1 MTLILVQCGD
11 SWLVLGSMALQRRLL
26 VAAGSLLIASL
37 CPALAPA
44 GTLLDTLLNKE
55 VIEKLLGAIASVAGG
70 NAANALEGFFP
81 QTADDARLLENR
93 HLTKAVGKAIA
104 HIIEEQAQSYGGK
117 TQKSLMRLA
126 KRAEDQWVS
135 LAQEEFALDE
145 FPELK
150 EMNLADVITPTE
162 NRFTQKTCLTVPL
175 WLKIC
180 EKLYQPIAEGRSISP
195 GVFANLAKELHTLFP
210 KALREVLKRDFAE
223 KGEAFAGLS
232 LSLLTEMRKKLSDLQ
247 KSHHNET
254 TLILNRFTEVE
265 RHLRG
270 DKAEQR
276 SFFNK
281 LSQQLTEIQ
290 SSLSDLKEGQD
301 ETKKMIK
308 ENRDLLLAEKLP
320 NKIYNC
326 LLDFDYQIQQVEF
339 EQFIEA
345 NPIGACLISGHEK
358 SAQPWLIHRLLTK
371 SDYFDLSMRVKQIKC
386 SKFSQGSRL
395 KKLIC
400 GQLEIEEN
408 SSIETIVDNIITKL
422 ETQSV
427 AFVFKDVH
435 ETTSEAVNGFLMDF
449 WQPLVNLYNERCKD
463 SDLETRLIF
472 IFVALDG
479 VSNCWKIP
487 CGESSQLRRSPFA
500 HELYELT
507 KIEHLSCDEVRK
519 NLKQL
524 KRNLELAMVPKEES
538 KKVLMLLN
546 RERNLDPQG
555 QEDLLRYVYEEC
567 YGFNWLDFEKLWQNH
582 YS

>member
-1 MTLILVQCGD
+1 MGIE
-11 SWLVLGSMALQRRLL
+11 RRFL
-26 VAAGSLLIASL
+26 VAAGSLLISSL
-37 CPALAPA
+37 CPAGAIA
-44 GTLLDTLLNKE
+44 GTLLNE
-55 VIEKLLGAIASVAGG
+55 QVIEGLLGAIASVAGG

-81 QTADDARLLENR
+81 QTVDDGRLLENR

-104 HIIEEQAQSYGGK
+104 HIIKKQAEQPYGSETK
-117 TQKSLMRLA
+117 KLLMRLA

-135 LAQEEFALDE
+135 LAKEEFALDDY
-145 FPELK
+145 PELK
-150 EMNLADVITPTE
+150 EVNLADVITPTE
-162 NRFTQKTCLTVPL
+162 NRFTQETCLTVPL
-175 WLKIC
+175 WIKIC

-195 GVFANLAKELHTLFP
+195 SPRVFFNLAKKLHTLFP

-247 KSHHNET
+247 KSHHDET
-254 TLILNRFTEVE
+254 RLILKHFAAVE

-276 SFFNK
+276 SFFQA

-290 SSLSDLKEGQD
+290 TSLSDLKEGQRDLKEGQD

-371 SDYFDLSMRVKQIKC
+371 SDYFDLSMPVKQIKC
-386 SKFSQGSRL
+386 SKYSQGSLL

-400 GQLEIEEN
+400 GQLKIEEN
-408 SSIETIVDNIITKL
+408 SSIETIVNEIITKL
-422 ETQSV
+422 KTQSV
-427 AFVFKDVH
+427 AFVLKDVH

-463 SDLETRLIF
+463 SNSETRLIF

-487 CGESSQLRRSPFA
+487 CGESSQLRRSQFA

-567 YGFNWLDFEKLWQNH
+567 YGLKWTDLEDRWQNH
-582 YS
+582 Y